1 MTKCIANMPSYP
13 AISIEGFASDYR
25 AGETIEAHEHN
36 AHQIVHAVTGV
47 MRVTAENDTWVV
59 PPRRA
64 LWIPARTVH
73 DIRCVSL
80 VKMRTIY
87 LTGDHPSFSS
97 EVQVTNVSALMREIM
112 VRLAEGAKTSTLP
125 HLAALLVEEIP
136 TLNVEPVCLPGS
148 KDERI
153 APLISVLQKN
163 PADQTSL
170 HGWAE
175 RLGMSRRTLIRRIQD
190 ETGMSFRELRRQA
203 RILSALE
210 RLALDESVTNVAIDV
225 GFDSPSAFI
234 QAFRSITGKTPGR
247 YMK

>member
-1 MTKCIANMPSYP
+1 MPFYP
-13 AISIEGFASDYR
+13 TISIEGFASDYS

-36 AHQIVHAVTGV
+36 VHQILHALTGA

-64 LWIPARTVH
+64 LWIPARTTH
-73 DIRCVSL
+73 HIRCVSL

-87 LTGDHPSFSS
+87 LTGDHPSFPSA
-97 EVQVTNVSALMREIM
+97 VQVTSVSALMREIM
-112 VRLAEGAKTSTLP
+112 VRLAEGAKESTLP
-125 HLAALLVEEIP
+125 HLAALLIEEIA
-136 TLNVEPVCLPGS
+136 TLNVEPVRLPGS

-153 APLISVLQKN
+153 APLISALQRN
-163 PADQTSL
+163 PADPTSL
-170 HGWAE
+170 HVWGE

-203 RILSALE
+203 RILAALE
-210 RLALDESVTNVAIDV
+210 RLALGQPVTNVALDV

-234 QAFRSITGKTPGR
+234 QAFRFITGKTPGR